1 MTIAIILDVEST
13 GLNLTNSDK
22 IVEFAAVKINELG
35 EILETTEFL
44 VNPGM
49 PIPAEAS
56 AVHHLVDNDVKD
68 AIPYNEA
75 MDRIKE
81 WCSDAEYLVAHN
93 APFDRKFL
101 PDMGIPWICTLKMAR
116 QFVSGTTSYSNQALR
131 YKLDLKP
138 ELPPHLA
145 PHRALYDSLVTTE
158 LFKHLMGL
166 AGSMETLGDLSSKI
180 TILKTISFGKHS
192 GQPFENLPLQY
203 LTWLQTLTGKDDDFK
218 ATVQHWINK
227 KSSR

>member
-1 MTIAIILDVEST
+1 MPIVAIIDTETT
-13 GLNLTNSDK
+13 GLNLTGSDK
-22 IVEFAAVKINELG
+22 IVEFAGVKIDHLG
-35 EILETTEFL
+35 EVLDTIEFL

-49 PIPAEAS
+49 PIPSEAS
-56 AVHHLVDNDVKD
+56 AVHHLVDADVAD
-68 AIPYNEA
+68 AMPYDQA
-75 MDRIKE
+75 MNKIIA
-81 WCSDAEYLVAHN
+81 WCEDADYMAAHN

-166 AGSMETLGDLSSKI
+166 AGSMETLGDLSSKV

-192 GQPFENLPLQY
+192 GQQFENLPLHY

-218 ATVQHWINK
+218 ATVQYWINK